1 MKQFNIV
8 RYLKRFKW
16 LVFALATIGALC
28 VFFSALRRQTY
39 TASMVIRF
47 MNGNIPEDMRE
58 IYSPNI
64 IDAALV
70 ELDIDADIDR
80 VRSRF
85 RVEEVV
91 PEMDQIMIDALLAK
105 GTQPDYETDT
115 YRVSY
120 TDSSREDARDIL
132 DAVVKNYYETY
143 TTQFG
148 KEQIPGN
155 GVTGLLESGNDYLES
170 AEVLEESLLEMLD
183 FLSLKEKNQ
192 QELRSIHTGRSYED
206 LYESFN
212 YLYRHDLPLLYVEV
226 VSTANAKDIEVIRTT
241 LRREIND
248 LYRHLGHLQQQL
260 DLLDVLKENFIE
272 QATEIDQYHRDI
284 GEDSEIGEN
293 VMDGV
298 QEVTGNR
305 RKPTTYDE
313 LMEQYV
319 VLRTEYEE
327 TEVDIAHKE
336 FLLDA
341 FNSNTRVDM
350 DVKLPEDP
358 AALYR
363 KQETEGSVV
372 SEEVIAGEELALP
385 GTAAEELISDAENK
399 PAAAAKDADTAV
411 KTEAAGTAEIVI
423 PAAEELEKKTIERN
437 APMRLVSSEQIE
449 SHIESM
455 FTAFNEYYD
464 VAAETCREL
473 NGVLSAQYLSTVSS
487 ITVTASIQLARYV
500 VMALFLFL
508 FLGVVLSVLLG
519 RGIELMEGMLYI
531 DRAVDLPNRARCD
544 LFMEEHGE
552 KLLPENYCCISWN
565 LELNRITERFGRH
578 TGDEVLKDFA
588 QILKSFREVYG
599 FITHNGGGQFF
610 AFFENCSRS
619 RLEAILKTLEE
630 EAAKYNRSKGDDIM
644 AYHVGSAITSEVG
657 VYQLRPLL
665 RMAVRRQVRDK
676 TLDPGNRPNPVEED
690 ADTDE

>member
-8 RYLKRFKW
+8 RYVKRFKW

-28 VFFSALRRQTY
+28 VFLNAMRKQTY

-47 MNGNIPEDMRE
+47 MNGNVPEDMRE

-70 ELDIDADIDR
+70 ELDIDSDIDR

-91 PEMDQIMIDALLAK
+91 PETDQIMIDALLAK

-115 YRVSY
+115 FRVSY
-120 TDSSREDARDIL
+120 TDSGRENAQDIL
-132 DAVVKNYYETY
+132 DAVMKNYYEAY
-143 TTQFG
+143 TTRFVQ
-148 KEQIPGN
+148 EQIPDN
-155 GVTGLLESGNDYLES
+155 GVIDLLTSGNDYLES
-170 AEVLEESLLEMLD
+170 AEVLEDSILEMLN
-183 FLSLKEKNQ
+183 FLNRKEESQ
-192 QELRSIHTGRSYED
+192 QGLRSIHTGRSYED
-206 LYESFN
+206 LYEAFH
-212 YLYRHDLPLLYVEV
+212 YLYRHDLPLLYVEI

-241 LRREIND
+241 LRREIAD

-272 QATEIDQYHRDI
+272 QTTEIDEYHRDVANDR
-284 GEDSEIGEN
+284 ETGEN

-298 QEVTGNR
+298 QEVSGNR

-319 VLRTEYEE
+319 DLRTEYEE
-327 TEVDIAHKE
+327 TKIDIAHKE

-350 DVKLPEDP
+350 DVELPDDP
-358 AALYR
+358 ASLYR
-363 KQETEGSVV
+363 KQETEEAVE
-372 SEEVIAGEELALP
+372 SEAGIAGEESGTAVTEVNP
-385 GTAAEELISDAENK
+385 AGTAAKTAQEPAE
-399 PAAAAKDADTAV
+399 TAQI
-411 KTEAAGTAEIVI
+411 EIL
-423 PAAEELEKKTIERN
+423 AAEELEKKTVQRDIPKR
-437 APMRLVSSEQIE
+437 AVTPEQIE

-455 FTAFNEYYD
+455 VTAFNEYYN
-464 VAAETCREL
+464 VAKETCREL

-487 ITVTASIQLARYV
+487 ITVTASIQLTRYV
-500 VMALFLFL
+500 IMALFLFL

-519 RGIELMEGMLYI
+519 RGIELMEGMLYV
-531 DRAVDLPNRARCD
+531 DRALDLPNRARCD
-544 LFMEEHGE
+544 LFIEEHSE

-565 LELNRITERFGRH
+565 LELNRISERFGRH

-588 QILKSFREVYG
+588 QILRSFREVYG
-599 FITHNGGGQFF
+599 FIAHNGGGQFF

-619 RLEAILKTLEE
+619 RLEAILNT
-630 EAAKYNRSKGDDIM
+630 
-644 AYHVGSAITSEVG
+644 
-657 VYQLRPLL
+657 
-665 RMAVRRQVRDK
+665 
-676 TLDPGNRPNPVEED
+676 
-690 ADTDE
+690 